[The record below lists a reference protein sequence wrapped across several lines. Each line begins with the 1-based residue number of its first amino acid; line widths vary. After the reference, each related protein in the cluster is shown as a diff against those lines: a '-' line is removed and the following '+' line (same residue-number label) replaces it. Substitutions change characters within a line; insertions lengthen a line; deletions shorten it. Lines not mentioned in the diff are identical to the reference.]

1 MAVAA
6 TAAYHRCVDERAVIG
21 HGIPGDDAITIAVA
35 RIASHGRAAW
45 PAVAIADDAIAARLA
60 RLVRDDRDAALDDL
74 HAADLFLAT
83 ALAVRD
89 AGALQAFEVELVPE
103 IQIALRR
110 LRLPAA
116 EVEDITQA
124 LRSELLTGDDP
135 KIASYAG
142 RGGLVAW
149 LQVIATRN
157 AFKRTRHTARER
169 SLDEVLLDH
178 WPDPTPGPELRHLR
192 DTYTAAL
199 KTAIREAFGALEV
212 RQRNLL
218 RQHLLDELTIDDLAR
233 MYRAH
238 RSTCARWLADARVEL
253 TSRTRKLLIAALG
266 LRTAELDSLL
276 RFLDSDIELSI
287 SRILDTR

>member
-1 MAVAA
+1 MAAAA

-45 PAVAIADDAIAARLA
+45 PAVAIAEDAVAARLA
-60 RLVRDDRDAALDDL
+60 RLVRDDPDAPLDDL
-74 HAADLFLAT
+74 RAADLYLAT

-89 AGALQAFEVELVPE
+89 AGALQAFEIELVPE
-103 IQIALRR
+103 IQVALRR

-149 LQVIATRN
+149 LQVTATRK
-157 AFKRTRHTARER
+157 AFKRARHTARER

-178 WPDPTPGPELRHLR
+178 WPDPAPGPELRHLR

-199 KTAIREAFGALEV
+199 KTAIRDAFGALEV
-212 RQRNLL
+212 GVPEIVT
-218 RQHLLDELTIDDLAR
+218 ELGEIADGGYIPWLKDLHGLEPAG
-233 MYRAH
+233 
-238 RSTCARWLADARVEL
+238 
-253 TSRTRKLLIAALG
+253 LG
-266 LRTAELDSLL
+266 CDGQP
-276 RFLDSDIELSI
+276 
-287 SRILDTR
+287 